1 MRHLQRKHSM
11 ELVASKIISNVKL
24 PYCVVVS
31 FDDDGKA
38 VRTNLVG
45 RYNQRDFS
53 CQIERY
59 TSIATIHFRNELDA
73 ADFLMRI

>member
-1 MRHLQRKHSM
+1 M
-11 ELVASKIISNVKL
+11 
-24 PYCVVVS
+24 VVS
-31 FDDDGKA
+31 LDDDGKA

-59 TSIATIHFRNELDA
+59 TSIATIHFRNELDVQI
-73 ADFLMRI
+73 F